1 MNTKKPTIIRGRDPK
16 INNLSNFWSL
26 NNFKKSSLKWN
37 SIANSDPRWRETSVK
52 RDFISKFCT
61 SDIKYKWADELTGIN
76 SDIPC
81 IADKII
87 ISKNSAI
94 INYLTKLIR
103 GKLKQ

>member
-1 MNTKKPTIIRGRDPK
+1 
-16 INNLSNFWSL
+16 
-26 NNFKKSSLKWN
+26 
-37 SIANSDPRWRETSVK
+37 
-52 RDFISKFCT
+52 T
-61 SDIKYKWADELTGIN
+61 SDIKYKCAEELTGIN

-81 IADKII
+81 VADKII